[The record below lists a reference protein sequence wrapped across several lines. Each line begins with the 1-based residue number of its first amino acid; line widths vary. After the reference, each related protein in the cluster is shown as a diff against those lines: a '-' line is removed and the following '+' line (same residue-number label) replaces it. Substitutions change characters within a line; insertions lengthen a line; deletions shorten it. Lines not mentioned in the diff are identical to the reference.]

1 MSPSKM
7 PDDGHCED
15 AGGKFITKKG
25 CFTKLISKKP
35 FCWNVWEKQWSN
47 GLQIWIWAKLHFIM
61 LHYWERLF
69 PLKEKKKLFADSGDK
84 FFSFKWL
91 NFLPIFHEEAIQN
104 INGRSI
110 CTYHVQILVMNTA
123 ALTKSFLFI
132 PILFNIFSEEKKKLY
147 HEILHHIVHMA
158 IIK

>member
-1 MSPSKM
+1 MVKWTSDLDLSQ
-7 PDDGHCED
+7 
-15 AGGKFITKKG
+15 ATFYYVALLGKT
-25 CFTKLISKKP
+25 LSS
-35 FCWNVWEKQWSN
+35 Q
-47 GLQIWIWAKLHFIM
+47 
-61 LHYWERLF
+61 R
-69 PLKEKKKLFADSGDK
+69 KKKLFTDSGDK

-91 NFLPIFHEEAIQN
+91 DLSPIFHEEAIQN

-158 IIK
+158 IIKQLAAIRIEATSVLGIHAENIVQ

>member
-1 MSPSKM
+1 
-7 PDDGHCED
+7 
-15 AGGKFITKKG
+15 
-25 CFTKLISKKP
+25 
-35 FCWNVWEKQWSN
+35 
-47 GLQIWIWAKLHFIM
+47 M
-61 LHYWERLF
+61 LLYWERLF
-69 PLKEKKKLFADSGDK
+69 PLKGKKSYLQIVEINSLVSNG
-84 FFSFKWL
+84 WI
-91 NFLPIFHEEAIQN
+91 FLPIFHVEAIQN

>member
-1 MSPSKM
+1 M
-7 PDDGHCED
+7 C
-15 AGGKFITKKG
+15 GKNNGQMDFRSGFELGYILLCCSIGKDS
-25 CFTKLISKKP
+25 FLSKKKKSYLQIVEI
-35 FCWNVWEKQWSN
+35 NSLVSN
-47 GLQIWIWAKLHFIM
+47 GWI
-61 LHYWERLF
+61 
-69 PLKEKKKLFADSGDK
+69 
-84 FFSFKWL
+84 
-91 NFLPIFHEEAIQN
+91 FLPIFHVEAIQN

>member
-1 MSPSKM
+1 
-7 PDDGHCED
+7 
-15 AGGKFITKKG
+15 
-25 CFTKLISKKP
+25 
-35 FCWNVWEKQWSN
+35 
-47 GLQIWIWAKLHFIM
+47 M

-69 PLKEKKKLFADSGDK
+69 PLKEKKKLFADNGDK

-91 NFLPIFHEEAIQN
+91 DLLFISFHEEAIQN

>member
-25 CFTKLISKKP
+25 CFTKLISKEP

-69 PLKEKKKLFADSGDK
+69 PLKEKKSYLQIVEINSLVSNG
-84 FFSFKWL
+84 WI
-91 NFLPIFHEEAIQN
+91 FLSIFHVEAIQN

>member
-1 MSPSKM
+1 M
-7 PDDGHCED
+7 C
-15 AGGKFITKKG
+15 GKNNGQMDFRSGFELGYILLCCSIGKDS
-25 CFTKLISKKP
+25 FLSKK
-35 FCWNVWEKQWSN
+35 K
-47 GLQIWIWAKLHFIM
+47 K
-61 LHYWERLF
+61 RLF
-69 PLKEKKKLFADSGDK
+69 AESGDK
-84 FFSFKWL
+84 FFSFKL
-91 NFLPIFHEEAIQN
+91 LDLLPIFHEEAIQN

>member
-69 PLKEKKKLFADSGDK
+69 PLKEKKSYLQIVEINSLVSNG
-84 FFSFKWL
+84 WI
-91 NFLPIFHEEAIQN
+91 FLPIFHVEAIQN

-110 CTYHVQILVMNTA
+110 CTNHVQILVMNTA

-132 PILFNIFSEEKKKLY
+132 PILFNIFSQEKKKLY

>member
-1 MSPSKM
+1 M
-7 PDDGHCED
+7 C
-15 AGGKFITKKG
+15 GKNNGQMDFRSGFELSYILLCCTIGKDS
-25 CFTKLISKKP
+25 FLSKK
-35 FCWNVWEKQWSN
+35 
-47 GLQIWIWAKLHFIM
+47 
-61 LHYWERLF
+61 
-69 PLKEKKKLFADSGDK
+69 KKRLFADSGDK

-91 NFLPIFHEEAIQN
+91 DLLPIFHEEAIQN

>member
-1 MSPSKM
+1 MCGKNNGQMDFRSGFELGYILLCCSIGKDSFLSK
-7 PDDGHCED
+7 
-15 AGGKFITKKG
+15 
-25 CFTKLISKKP
+25 
-35 FCWNVWEKQWSN
+35 
-47 GLQIWIWAKLHFIM
+47 
-61 LHYWERLF
+61 
-69 PLKEKKKLFADSGDK
+69 KKKLFTDSGDK

-91 NFLPIFHEEAIQN
+91 DLSPIFHEEAIQN

>member
-1 MSPSKM
+1 M
-7 PDDGHCED
+7 C
-15 AGGKFITKKG
+15 GKNNGQMDFRSGFELSYILLCCTIGKDS
-25 CFTKLISKKP
+25 FLSKKKKSYLQIVEI
-35 FCWNVWEKQWSN
+35 NSLVSN
-47 GLQIWIWAKLHFIM
+47 GWI
-61 LHYWERLF
+61 
-69 PLKEKKKLFADSGDK
+69 
-84 FFSFKWL
+84 
-91 NFLPIFHEEAIQN
+91 FLPIFHVEAIQN

-158 IIK
+158 IIKQLAAIRIEASSVLGIHAENMVQ